1 MIELN
6 LINDFIII
14 SELMTSMSKFNIVIS
29 LNYNLECFSSCVL
42 IDIGIA
48 TPNNNNKKMSL
59 LDLWTTGCALN
70 DRNHLCYA

>member
-1 MIELN
+1 M
-6 LINDFIII
+6 
-14 SELMTSMSKFNIVIS
+14 
-29 LNYNLECFSSCVL
+29 L

-59 LDLWTTGCALN
+59 VDLSTTRCALN